1 MGFWLS
7 KLLPQLLYPLGL
19 SLLLQWVA
27 LLNRR
32 RRWAPAVSAGGL
44 LLLTVP
50 SLPLVSDALL
60 RPLEQEAAALTPAAI
75 PQADAIV
82 VLSGGRHAA
91 PGDARIIEWH
101 DPDRFL
107 AGVDLFMVG
116 RAPRLLFT
124 GGQSPFHP
132 GLPPEGR
139 LYLNEAEGLGI
150 PASAMA
156 STGPV
161 VNTAE
166 EAVAIR
172 ALLPRPQNR
181 VLLVT
186 SAYHMQR
193 ARRLFERQG
202 FEVLAFPADFKT
214 RGSWSGGIWQDPMQ
228 WFPSAANLQA
238 SSVALRECLG
248 RLVYRAW

>member
-1 MGFWLS
+1 MS
-7 KLLPQLLYPLGL
+7 SQ
-19 SLLLQWVA
+19 A
-27 LLNRR
+27 LWRGVEGPR
-32 RRWAPAVSAGGL
+32 QTERGVS
-44 LLLTVP
+44 P
-50 SLPLVSDALL
+50 
-60 RPLEQEAAALTPAAI
+60 R
-75 PQADAIV
+75 ADAIV

-91 PGDARIIEWH
+91 PGHARIIEWH

-107 AGVDLFMVG
+107 AGVDLFNVG

-139 LYLNEAEGLGI
+139 LYLQEAKELGI
-150 PASAMA
+150 PESAMA
-156 STGPV
+156 STGPL

-166 EAVAIR
+166 EAVAVR
-172 ALLPRPQNR
+172 TLMPRPQNR

-202 FEVLAFPADFKT
+202 FEVLAFPVDFKT
-214 RGSWSGGIWQDPMQ
+214 RGSRSGGIWRDPMR
-228 WFPSAANLQA
+228 FPSAANLQA
-238 SSVALRECLG
+238 SSVALRVVSVASSTAPGDLEPE
-248 RLVYRAW
+248 R

>member
-1 MGFWLS
+1 MGYLLS
-7 KLLPQLLYPLGL
+7 KLLPLLVLPLGL
-19 SLLLQWVA
+19 SLICLVLA
-27 LLNRR
+27 LLF
-32 RRWAPAVSAGGL
+32 RWRWPLMAAIGL
-44 LLLTVP
+44 LWVFGTGV
-50 SLPLVSDALL
+50 VSQALW
-60 RPLEQEAAALTPAAI
+60 RGVEGAQIRRSAASAPR
-75 PQADAIV
+75 ADAIV

-107 AGVDLFMVG
+107 AGVDLYVVG

-202 FEVLAFPADFKT
+202 FEVLAFPVDFKT
-214 RGSWSGGIWQDPMQ
+214 RGSWSGGIWRDPMQ

-248 RLVYRAW
+248 RLVYRAC